1 MENLSDVIPSC
12 PPAEA
17 ASVDSVRT
25 NIDLIQTEWDVC
37 TRELQAARDR
47 VHTETRVRAVSVE
60 LAALNQ
66 VLEKQDRWL
75 DAASSVEKSSDAEL
89 RRASQGYQVRF
100 RDWIP
105 NWCLFFFQVYNNFFS
120 QR

>member
-1 MENLSDVIPSC
+1 MSC
-12 PPAEA
+12 SCVAPPAEA
-17 ASVDSVRT
+17 VCVDSVRS

-66 VLEKQDRWL
+66 ALEKQDRWL
-75 DAASSVEKSSDAEL
+75 DASSSVEKSSEAEL
-89 RRASQGYQVRF
+89 RKAREGYQVGF
-100 RDWIP
+100 RDWAVK
-105 NWCLFFFQVYNNFFS
+105 WCLFFLNCFS
-120 QR
+120 GL